1 MADKVLSFAVNSDGS
16 ASLSIN
22 FDISGTALDPALADN
37 VTPYNLDPRPA
48 QGNGDQEA
56 WTEEAE
62 LAALAEQI
70 EVSKAAF
77 FAANTPP
84 AGG

>member
-1 MADKVLSFAVNSDGS
+1 VADKVLSFAVNSDGS

-37 VTPYNLDPRPA
+37 VTPYNLDPRPVR
-48 QGNGDQEA
+48 GDGAPEA
-56 WTEEAE
+56 WIEDAA

-70 EVSKAAF
+70 AVSKAAF